1 MLNEYRGYKRI
12 SLEEEEEEERNYG
25 NNDPIWGLRRKYNEN
40 CNLDDFD
47 VRAPG
52 VKSKLLLRHNG
63 PLERFVG
70 IESAEKDVSASLL
83 TLIEKPLTLALMQL
97 LFLLPLLFLNPS
109 VSNFMILTFTLTVD
123 T

>member
-1 MLNEYRGYKRI
+1 MTKCPSHADTIFVFFVES
-12 SLEEEEEEERNYG
+12 SL
-25 NNDPIWGLRRKYNEN
+25 
-40 CNLDDFD
+40 
-47 VRAPG
+47 
-52 VKSKLLLRHNG
+52 LLLRHNG